1 MLYARDGLAI
11 VSGLNP
17 DAPLGTKVAF
27 LTGAAG
33 WVTWE
38 GYGEGVKGRAG
49 GGGQGTGAGRRGQVR
64 EGGIRGDRGREAG
77 SGRDDRAQGT
87 GVAR

>member
-33 WVTWE
+33 WVIWE
-38 GYGEGVKGRAG
+38 VYGGREGQEAAVRGRGQGAGDKEGVRDERAG
-49 GGGQGTGAGRRGQVR
+49 MQEVGWVTGRRGQ
-64 EGGIRGDRGREAG
+64 DRH
-77 SGRDDRAQGT
+77 
-87 GVAR
+87 